1 MISEFTPGEIREI
14 TLSRE
19 KDSWVVT
26 KPSTDSRTVC
36 FFTDSDEPD
45 LEDAPLS
52 LTGRIERYR
61 QSSGGRADYLT
72 VAQVDEDT
80 TRNNSKSDTQS
91 TSGGNENDT
100 ESSLSDVEAGDE
112 PTSTGGESTNQ
123 STSSSNGT
131 DVSSTARDYDEYTVD
146 DLYTDNNSQ
155 SENIKAKSESK
166 YPEQKLFEFNGSG
179 DYVTVEAKVVEIE
192 YIQKTTPNMP
202 DLKGVL
208 RGSTSKKV
216 PFVVEEDAGHPRF
229 EEGSKFR
236 FEGVKDHRYEKENEV
251 QVFITKKTQIT
262 EL

>member
-1 MISEFTPGEIREI
+1 MTSEFTPGEIREI

-19 KDSWVVT
+19 KGSWVVT

-36 FFTDSDEPD
+36 FFTDPDEPD
-45 LEDAPLS
+45 TEDAALS
-52 LTGRIERYR
+52 LTGRIETYR

-91 TSGGNENDT
+91 TSGGNE
-100 ESSLSDVEAGDE
+100 
-112 PTSTGGESTNQ
+112 
-123 STSSSNGT
+123 T
-131 DVSSTARDYDEYTVD
+131 DVSSTARDYDEYTED
-146 DLYTDNNSQ
+146 DLYSDNNSQ
-155 SENIKAKSESK
+155 SENTKAKSESK